1 MKMQNN
7 NGYNEFLQK
16 KSDMINR
23 ENAAALFHDLSTII
37 GCIEQSVHTRSMS
50 LRDDRDILIDLGL
63 QQILLNMIF
72 NYELPWIRL
81 GLETIFGEMISLPIS
96 QKNFNNF
103 QFPCQSGCLKWK
115 NILKV
120 FIQEKFFIH
129 ESLLSVSKFQS
140 KSLKEMKG
148 QFLLKKFL
156 FLVLFLD
163 KAKNNNLLNLPI
175 LFTRDSTLK
184 SSKDVLLEFSKELM
198 KGDGDFI
205 RHLNSI
211 GYTIS
216 YVQTPLGEFDFIV
229 TDIEVMIHTTLRS
242 KILTHVATKS
252 YLLYFLH
259 FSLLY
264 TITYLNGYHSHWKL
278 DTL

>member
-103 QFPCQSGCLKWK
+103 QFPCESGCLKWK

-163 KAKNNNLLNLPI
+163 KARNSNLLNLNITICDRFRRTEDDLSFNI
-175 LFTRDSTLK
+175 LIIYFHFGPCI
-184 SSKDVLLEFSKELM
+184 VLLF
-198 KGDGDFI
+198 GF
-205 RHLNSI
+205 
-211 GYTIS
+211 
-216 YVQTPLGEFDFIV
+216 
-229 TDIEVMIHTTLRS
+229 
-242 KILTHVATKS
+242 
-252 YLLYFLH
+252 YFL
-259 FSLLY
+259 FDCMPIEFLSRQQIFIMI
-264 TITYLNGYHSHWKL
+264 ITVAGSSITFTTTSSNISIVVIYFHIYYSFFGL
-278 DTL
+278 

>member
-1 MKMQNN
+1 MSMQSN

-23 ENAAALFHDLSTII
+23 EKAAAIYHDLSTII
-37 GCIEQSVHTRSMS
+37 GCIEQSVHTRSLS

-63 QQILLNMIF
+63 QQELLNIIF

-81 GLETIFGEMISLPIS
+81 GLETIFGEIISLPIS
-96 QKNFNNF
+96 QKNFNNNY
-103 QFPCQSGCLKWK
+103 QFPCESGCMKWK

-129 ESLLSVSKFQS
+129 ESLLSVSKFQI

-148 QFLLKKFL
+148 QYLLKKFL

-163 KAKNNNLLNLPI
+163 NAKNNNLLNLPI
-175 LFTRDSTLK
+175 LFTRDSSLK
-184 SSKDVLLEFSKELM
+184 SSKDVLLDFSKELM
-198 KGDGDFI
+198 KGGGDFI

-211 GYTIS
+211 GYSVS
-216 YVQTPLGEFDFIV
+216 YVQTPLGEFDFII
-229 TDIEVMIHTTLRS
+229 TDVEVQISAIFTVDGKYWHMLQLNPTCCTSSPFFHC
-242 KILTHVATKS
+242 K
-252 YLLYFLH
+252 LLFY
-259 FSLLY
+259 
-264 TITYLNGYHSHWKL
+264 
-278 DTL
+278 